1 MTDPA
6 PCKRCKVREK
16 ELPKHFCS
24 VCLEVRLP
32 PMEQAALAL
41 RRRALWTGVV
51 PPARMIN
58 DMKVERGQ
66 QFCRGCGTF
75 RYIDIKATASL
86 GTPITIK
93 LHVAP
98 DASRCRACI
107 AVQRREAVYGLTP
120 EQQTALLAVQ
130 DGKCALC
137 RRDQKMRALA
147 VEHDHKTK
155 IVRGFACKSCNH
167 DVLGNLYDSPEM
179 ALRVLVYLLNPPARQ
194 VGIGDRP
201 LTHLEVL
208 SLIGD
213 LYEEVFP
220 I

>member
-1 MTDPA
+1 MSA
-6 PCKRCKVREK
+6 ALCKRCGVRAK
-16 ELPKHFCS
+16 ALPKHFCR
-24 VCLEVRLP
+24 VCLEVKLP
-32 PMEQAALAL
+32 PMEQAQLAIE
-41 RRRALWTGVV
+41 RAAQWAGEIPSADQRTAYRLQG
-51 PPARMIN
+51 
-58 DMKVERGQ
+58 K
-66 QFCRGCGTF
+66 QFCRGCGTY
-75 RYIDIKATASL
+75 RYIDIKGTASL
-86 GTPITIK
+86 GTPVTIK

-107 AVQRREAVYGLTP
+107 AVGRREAVYGLTP
-120 EQQTALLAVQ
+120 EQQAALLAIQ
-130 DGKCALC
+130 GGKCALC

-155 IVRGFACKSCNH
+155 IVRGFACKSCNF

-179 ALRVLVYLLNPPARQ
+179 ALRALVYLLNPPARQ